1 MSTSDTPEI
10 AVTKSNPG
18 FDEGLTAY
26 HRRIVGSLRKIMQQ
40 MDTHSRRLIKEYDIT
55 VPQLVCLYEIY
66 ERGAVTLAVL
76 SRRVHLSA
84 STLVG
89 VIDRLEEKKLVRRSR
104 DVVDRRAVF
113 IDITDEGRAFVQNS
127 PHLLH
132 NRLYESMQGLSESEQ
147 IVIANSLEMLVLMLE
162 SKNGGPAGNGV

>member
-1 MSTSDTPEI
+1 MST
-10 AVTKSNPG
+10 
-18 FDEGLTAY
+18 FDEPNVAENAPVAPVAERDAALSAY
-26 HRRIVGSLRKIMQQ
+26 HRRIVDSLRKVMQQ
-40 MDTHSRRLIKEYDIT
+40 MDTHSRRLMREYDIT
-55 VPQLVCLYEIY
+55 VPQVICLYEIF
-66 ERGAVTLAVL
+66 ERGAVTIAVL
-76 SRRVHLSA
+76 AKRVHLSP

-113 IDITDEGRAFVQNS
+113 IDITEQGRAFVATS

-132 NRLYESMQGLSESEQ
+132 NRLYESLQGLTESEQ

-162 SKNGGPAGNGV
+162 DKSPAK